1 MNHSQSV
8 SQVLLYSPK
17 PVGHREVFHFGE
29 FTLDVQERR
38 LQRSADA
45 VRLAPKAFDVLVA
58 LLQHSGRLVSKDE
71 LLARVWPDSFVEEGI
86 LTVHVSALRRT
97 LGDETQPS
105 NYIETVPRSGY
116 RFVAPVRR
124 VDDPDDDSPALS
136 PVSRPVELYES
147 VGRGRSHLLSASY
160 FDVPHAVDA
169 FRAAIE
175 IDGTYAAGYA
185 GLARARCAQAEL
197 RTVPHLE
204 AFAEAETLALRAL
217 AIDSACIDAHV
228 ALGTVLF
235 LRDWDWP
242 AAERSLRR
250 ALALDPA
257 HTEGLVQY
265 GALMEALGKLDEGLQ
280 FKQQALVRSPRSPW
294 LLVQIATS
302 YWHQR
307 KHDETLVWAQR
318 ALDLD
323 PTHLLAMSLLLF
335 VHSRRGDLATFLEEN
350 LKGAPPPGVSDEAL
364 TTMRQIVAEIR
375 SAQASEGTSG
385 VRRYMADAVNDP
397 RLEFDGML
405 KLASRRAILFGD
417 AGRLDDAFDYLDQ
430 AIAARDPALV
440 YLSIAPHWDS
450 LRGDS
455 RFSQRLRRLALPA
468 MA

>member
-1 MNHSQSV
+1 VLTSV
-8 SQVLLYSPK
+8 V
-17 PVGHREVFHFGE
+17 
-29 FTLDVQERR
+29 
-38 LQRSADA
+38 
-45 VRLAPKAFDVLVA
+45 
-58 LLQHSGRLVSKDE
+58 
-71 LLARVWPDSFVEEGI
+71 
-86 LTVHVSALRRT
+86 
-97 LGDETQPS
+97 
-105 NYIETVPRSGY
+105 
-116 RFVAPVRR
+116 
-124 VDDPDDDSPALS
+124 
-136 PVSRPVELYES
+136 RPVELYES
-147 VGRGRSHLLSASY
+147 VGCGRSHLLSASY
-160 FDVPHAVDA
+160 FDLPHAVDA

-175 IDGTYAAGYA
+175 IDGAYAPAHA

-235 LRDWDWP
+235 LRDWNWP

-257 HTEGLVQY
+257 HTEALVQY

-323 PTHLLAMSLLLF
+323 PTHLLAISLLSF
-335 VHSRRGDLATFLEEN
+335 VHWRRGDLVSFLEQN
-350 LKGAPPPGVSDEAL
+350 LRGAAPPGMSDEAL
-364 TTMRQIVAEIR
+364 TQLRQIVAEMR
-375 SAQASEGTSG
+375 SVQASEGTSG
-385 VRRYMADAVNDP
+385 VTRYMADAVNDP
-397 RLEFDGML
+397 RLEFDPML
-405 KLASRRAILFGD
+405 KLASRRAILYGD

-430 AIAARDPALV
+430 AIAERDPALV

-450 LRGDS
+450 LRGDL
-455 RFSQRLRRLALPA
+455 RFSQRLGRMTMPA
-468 MA
+468 MT

>member
-1 MNHSQSV
+1 M
-8 SQVLLYSPK
+8 
-17 PVGHREVFHFGE
+17 GHREVFHFGE

-38 LQRSADA
+38 LQRGADA

-58 LLQHSGRLVSKDE
+58 LLRHPGRLVSKDE

-86 LTVHVSALRRT
+86 LTVHVSTLRRT
-97 LGDETQPS
+97 LGDETRPS
-105 NYIETVPRSGY
+105 TYIETVARSGY

-136 PVSRPVELYES
+136 PVIRPVELYES

-175 IDGTYAAGYA
+175 IDGTYAPAHA

-204 AFAEAETLALRAL
+204 AFAEAKALALRAL
-217 AIDSACIDAHV
+217 AIDSACVDAHV

-257 HTEGLVQY
+257 HTEALVQY

-280 FKQQALVRSPRSPW
+280 FKQQALVRNPRSPW

-323 PTHLLAMSLLLF
+323 PTHLLAISLLSF
-335 VHSRRGDLATFLEEN
+335 VHSRRGDLVSFLEEN
-350 LKGAPPPGVSDEAL
+350 LSGAPPPGVSDEAL
-364 TTMRQIVAEIR
+364 TTVRQIVAEMR
-375 SAQASEGTSG
+375 SVQASEGIGG
-385 VRRYMADAVNDP
+385 VTRYMADAVNDP
-397 RLEFDGML
+397 RLKFDVML
-405 KLASRRAILFGD
+405 KLASRRAILSGD

-430 AIAARDPALV
+430 AIATRDPALV
-440 YLSIAPHWDS
+440 YLSVAPHWDS

-455 RFSQRLRRLALPA
+455 RFSQRLERLALPA
-468 MA
+468 VT

>member
-1 MNHSQSV
+1 M
-8 SQVLLYSPK
+8 
-17 PVGHREVFHFGE
+17 GHREVFHFGE
-29 FTLDVQERR
+29 FLLDVQERR
-38 LQRSADA
+38 FQRGADA

-58 LLQHSGRLVSKDE
+58 LLRHPGRLVSKDE

-97 LGDETQPS
+97 LGDETRPS
-105 NYIETVPRSGY
+105 TYIETVARSGY

-124 VDDPDDDSPALS
+124 VDDADDDSPTLN
-136 PVSRPVELYES
+136 PVARPVELYES

-160 FDVPHAVDA
+160 FDVPHAVAA
-169 FRAAIE
+169 FRTAIE
-175 IDGTYAAGYA
+175 IDATYPPAHA
-185 GLARARCAQAEL
+185 GLARALCAQAEL
-197 RTVPHLE
+197 RTMPHLS
-204 AFAEAETLALRAL
+204 AFAEAEALALRAL
-217 AIDSACIDAHV
+217 AIDSACVDAHV
-228 ALGTVLF
+228 ALGTILF

-242 AAERSLRR
+242 AAERRLRR

-265 GALMEALGKLDEGLQ
+265 GALMEALGRLDEGLQ

-294 LLVQIATS
+294 LLVQIAAS

-307 KHDETLVWAQR
+307 KHDQTVAWAER

-323 PTHLLAMSLLLF
+323 PTHLLAMSLLSF
-335 VHSRRGDLATFLEEN
+335 VHSKRGDLVSFLEEN
-350 LKGAPPPGVSDEAL
+350 LNRAAPPGMPDEAVL
-364 TTMRQIVAEIR
+364 HIRQIVNEMR
-375 SAQASEGTSG
+375 SVQTSEGIRG
-385 VRRYMADAVNDP
+385 VARYMADAVNDP

-405 KLASRRAILFGD
+405 KLASRRAILYGD
-417 AGRLDDAFDYLDQ
+417 AGRVDDAFACLDQ

-455 RFSQRLRRLALPA
+455 RFNERLGRLALPA
-468 MA
+468 RT

>member
-1 MNHSQSV
+1 
-8 SQVLLYSPK
+8 
-17 PVGHREVFHFGE
+17 VGHREVFHFGE

-58 LLQHSGRLVSKDE
+58 LLRHSGRLVPKDE

-97 LGDETQPS
+97 LGDETRPS
-105 NYIETVPRSGY
+105 TYIETVARSGY

-124 VDDPDDDSPALS
+124 VDDPDDDSPVLS
-136 PVSRPVELYES
+136 PVVRPVELYES

-160 FDVPHAVDA
+160 FDVPHAVAA

-175 IDGTYAAGYA
+175 IDGTYAPAHA

-204 AFAEAETLALRAL
+204 AFAEAKDLALRAL
-217 AIDSACIDAHV
+217 AMDSACVDAHV

-235 LRDWDWP
+235 LTDWDWP

-257 HTEGLVQY
+257 HTEALVQY

-307 KHDETLVWAQR
+307 KHDETLVWAHR

-323 PTHLLAMSLLLF
+323 PTHLLAISLLSF
-335 VHSRRGDLATFLEEN
+335 VHSRRGDLVSFLEEN
-350 LKGAPPPGVSDEAL
+350 LSGAPPAGVSDEAL
-364 TTMRQIVAEIR
+364 TTVRQIVAEMR
-375 SAQASEGTSG
+375 CVQGSEGIGG
-385 VRRYMADAVNDP
+385 VTRYMADAVNDP
-397 RLEFDGML
+397 RLEFDVML
-405 KLASRRAILFGD
+405 KLASRRAILSGD
-417 AGRLDDAFDYLDQ
+417 AGRLDVAFDYLDQ

-440 YLSIAPHWDS
+440 NLSIAPHWDS

-468 MA
+468 MT

>member
-1 MNHSQSV
+1 M
-8 SQVLLYSPK
+8 
-17 PVGHREVFHFGE
+17 GHREVFHFGE

-45 VRLAPKAFDVLVA
+45 VRLPPKAFDVLVA
-58 LLQHSGRLVSKDE
+58 LLRHPGRLVLKDE

-97 LGDETQPS
+97 LGDETRPS
-105 NYIETVPRSGY
+105 RYIETVARSGY

-124 VDDPDDDSPALS
+124 VDEPDDESPALS
-136 PVSRPVELYES
+136 PVIRPVELYES

-175 IDGTYAAGYA
+175 IDGTYAPAHA

-204 AFAEAETLALRAL
+204 AFAEAKDLALRAL
-217 AIDSACIDAHV
+217 AMDSACVDAHV

-302 YWHQR
+302 YWHHR

-335 VHSRRGDLATFLEEN
+335 VHLRRGEIVTLLEEN
-350 LKGAPPPGVSDEAL
+350 LRGAPPPGVSDEAL

-375 SAQASEGTSG
+375 SVQASEGISG
-385 VRRYMADAVNDP
+385 VTRYMADAVNDP

-417 AGRLDDAFDYLDQ
+417 AGRLDEAFDYLDQ

-468 MA
+468 VT